1 MKKWQA
7 NIGLLF
13 TAMIWGG
20 SFIAT
25 ENVLEFLNPLNI
37 QIYRYFI
44 ASFLLAALFFKK
56 FISVSK
62 KTLLI
67 GFLFG
72 SLFLLSNT
80 VQAVGLQYTTV
91 SKNAFLTANYVIF
104 IPLITMFYFK
114 QLPTKYVIIGILL
127 MLVGYFLII
136 FEINIFDANSYKSLK
151 SQAHLNKGDIITI
164 VSAFLFALHII
175 VVNHFMKDEDP
186 IQVLTYQLLFA
197 ALIGF
202 TYAIFTNHDFQ
213 ISQFKNFAEFAPS
226 FAYLTFL
233 STILCFGGQLLFQKY
248 SDSASAGILMS
259 LESAFASI
267 FAVMLGYD
275 SFYSGLLVGGAFII
289 VGIICAETNL
299 VFLQTK
305 KNRSKIT

>member
-7 NIGLLF
+7 NIGLFF

-25 ENVLEFLNPLNI
+25 DNVLEYLNPLNI

-44 ASFLLAALFFKK
+44 ASILLAALFFKK
-56 FISVSK
+56 FIRVSK

-67 GFLFG
+67 GLLFG

-104 IPLITMFYFK
+104 IPLLTMVYLRR
-114 QLPTKYVIIGILL
+114 LPTKYVIMGIAL
-127 MLVGYFLII
+127 MLIGYFLII
-136 FEINIFDANSYKSLK
+136 FEINVFDINSYKNLK
-151 SQAHLNKGDIITI
+151 GEMQLNKGDIITI
-164 VSAFLFALHII
+164 VSAMLFALHII
-175 VVNHFMKDEDP
+175 AVNYFMKDEDP

-197 ALIGF
+197 ALIGLI
-202 TYAIFTNHDFQ
+202 YALVTKHDFQ
-213 ISQFKNFAEFAPS
+213 FSQLNNFSKFAPS
-226 FAYLTFL
+226 FIYLTFF

-267 FAVMLGYD
+267 FAVLLGYD
-275 SFYSGLLVGGAFII
+275 SFYSGLLVGGVFII
-289 VGIICAETNL
+289 SGIVCAETNL
-299 VFLQTK
+299 IFLQPK
-305 KNRSKIT
+305 KDRT